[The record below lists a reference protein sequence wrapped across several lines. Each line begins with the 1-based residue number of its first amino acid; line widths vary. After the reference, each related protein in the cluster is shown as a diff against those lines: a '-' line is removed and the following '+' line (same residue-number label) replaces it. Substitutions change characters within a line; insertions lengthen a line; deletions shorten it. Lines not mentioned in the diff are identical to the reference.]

1 MCLILVFCIR
11 CHVHSFFLNT
21 GDPEIEVIEVCL
33 GAYLVNTLSK
43 VEQTQ
48 ELTFANNKM
57 SRSVFGSIF
66 NVNSTSDNITNSIVS
81 QSHII

>member
-1 MCLILVFCIR
+1 MCLILFCIR
-11 CHVHSFFLNT
+11 CHAHSFSLNT
-21 GDPEIEVIEVCL
+21 GNPEIEVIEVCL

-66 NVNSTSDNITNSIVS
+66 NVVSTSDNITNSIVS

>member
-11 CHVHSFFLNT
+11 CHTHSFSLHT
-21 GDPEIEVIEVCL
+21 GNPEIEVIDVCW
-33 GAYLVNTLSK
+33 GTYLVNTLPK

-57 SRSVFGSIF
+57 SRSAFGSIF
-66 NVNSTSDNITNSIVS
+66 NVNSTSDNFTNSIVS

>member
-1 MCLILVFCIR
+1 MCLILFCIR
-11 CHVHSFFLNT
+11 CHAHSFSLNT
-21 GDPEIEVIEVCL
+21 GNPEIEVIEVCQ
-33 GAYLVNTLSK
+33 GTYLVNPK

-66 NVNSTSDNITNSIVS
+66 NVNSTSENFTNSIVS

>member
-1 MCLILVFCIR
+1 MCLILVFSIS
-11 CHVHSFFLNT
+11 CHTHSFSLNT
-21 GDPEIEVIEVCL
+21 GDPEIEVCR
-33 GAYLVNTLSK
+33 GTYLVNTLSK